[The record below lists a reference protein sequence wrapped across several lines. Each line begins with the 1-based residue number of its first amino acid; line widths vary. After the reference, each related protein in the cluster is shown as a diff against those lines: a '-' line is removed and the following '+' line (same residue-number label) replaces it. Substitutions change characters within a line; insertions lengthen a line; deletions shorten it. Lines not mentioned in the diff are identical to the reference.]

1 MSGRRQERAD
11 QPVAP
16 KTALPAAGD
25 SSTPARSS
33 ASVESAAPKASASSA
48 DEERNDPWR
57 GRTDPTR
64 RERIK
69 DYALDKTPK
78 KLRNPSA
85 LQVRFRTG
93 FIYVTV
99 SVLCLVASKW
109 TTLVLLAATAGICA
123 GEFYY
128 MLRADAKLPNEM
140 LGIIG
145 AVLYPLCVFI
155 FGVVG
160 VVYACLAT
168 LIALLVWYVF
178 WQRARVPD
186 VGVSFFGAAYCGLLL
201 SGVLVIRQSISEPW
215 GGVLV
220 LLLFMSVWANDSFAY
235 LVGSKLGK
243 HKLAPRTSPKKSW
256 EGFFAGLVGSA
267 LFWVFMT
274 FVPGVTM
281 PIPMAIGFGLIS
293 GIMGVLGDLAESRIK
308 RNSGVKDSGTLMPG
322 HGGLLD
328 RCDSLFLVS
337 ATAAVLLI
345 AGGCIP
351 FVV

>member
-1 MSGRRQERAD
+1 MSAKDECTEPRLASGAG
-11 QPVAP
+11 P
-16 KTALPAAGD
+16 AGD
-25 SSTPARSS
+25 L
-33 ASVESAAPKASASSA
+33 SA
-48 DEERNDPWR
+48 DVHSQAGFKEDATEEFKATIEDDACADLWR

-99 SVLCLVASKW
+99 SVLCLVISGW
-109 TTLVLLAATAGICA
+109 TTLALLAATAGICA

-128 MLRADAKLPNEM
+128 MLRSDAKLPNEM

-145 AVLYPLCVFI
+145 AVLYPVCVFF

-201 SGVLVIRQSISEPW
+201 CGVLVIRGSLASPW

-220 LLLFMSVWANDSFAY
+220 LLLFLSVWANDSFAY
-235 LVGSKLGK
+235 LVGSKFGK

-267 LFWVFMT
+267 VFWALMS
-274 FVPGVTM
+274 FVPG
-281 PIPMAIGFGLIS
+281 
-293 GIMGVLGDLAESRIK
+293 D
-308 RNSGVKDSGTLMPG
+308 G
-322 HGGLLD
+322 HGHPGQIG
-328 RCDSLFLVS
+328 RAHV
-337 ATAAVLLI
+337 
-345 AGGCIP
+345 
-351 FVV
+351 